1 MLLAR
6 STLADWVGAARHL
19 LYPLVEALRHYVL
32 KADTLHADDI
42 PVPVLEPGAGK
53 TKTGWLWTDVRD
65 DRPAGDATPPAVWFA
80 YSPDRRAQ
88 HPQVHLNAFQGA
100 LQAEGYAGFDALYET
115 KPIQAVA
122 CWAHVRRKC
131 YDLYQAQSSPLA
143 AQALESIQKLY
154 GIEIRVRGQPP
165 DIRRDARQRQAVPV
179 LAQLHGWLV
188 HTLEKIS
195 QKSALA
201 GAIRSAWTRWEA
213 ITRDCDHGALE
224 IDNNAAERALRT
236 VALGQKND

>member
-1 MLLAR
+1 MALDLCTRRPSRRRCDAACGLVCLFARPPRATSAGTPECFPGCTSGRGLCRLRCLIRNKTHSGCRLLGAR
-6 STLADWVGAARHL
+6 A
-19 LYPLVEALRHYVL
+19 P
-32 KADTLHADDI
+32 
-42 PVPVLEPGAGK
+42 
-53 TKTGWLWTDVRD
+53 
-65 DRPAGDATPPAVWFA
+65 
-80 YSPDRRAQ
+80 
-88 HPQVHLNAFQGA
+88 
-100 LQAEGYAGFDALYET
+100 
-115 KPIQAVA
+115 
-122 CWAHVRRKC
+122 
-131 YDLYQAQSSPLA
+131 
-143 AQALESIQKLY
+143 QALESIQKLY